1 MPRCQHLLGNI
12 LPLRCNLTAEQLR
25 GARAMLRMDQSA
37 LAAASGVSVETIKRL
52 EVMNGQLSETRV
64 ATINAISAAL
74 EKAGVEFIAENG
86 GGPGLR
92 LKKTAK
98 GVEEISQE
106 IDTLEDKISS
116 MPAPTEPSPEAGMN
130 IMRKAVAKNNLA
142 KLKNRRTRITRPHR
156 SK

>member
-1 MPRCQHLLGNI
+1 
-12 LPLRCNLTAEQLR
+12 
-25 GARAMLRMDQSA
+25 MLRMDQST

>member
-1 MPRCQHLLGNI
+1 M
-12 LPLRCNLTAEQLR
+12 TAEQLR
-25 GARAMLRMDQSA
+25 AARAMLRMDQSA

-64 ATINAISAAL
+64 ATINAIRAAL

-130 IMRKAVAKNNLA
+130 IMRKAVAKNDLA

>member
-1 MPRCQHLLGNI
+1 
-12 LPLRCNLTAEQLR
+12 
-25 GARAMLRMDQSA
+25 MDQST

-130 IMRKAVAKNNLA
+130 IMRKAVAKNDLA

>member
-1 MPRCQHLLGNI
+1 
-12 LPLRCNLTAEQLR
+12 
-25 GARAMLRMDQSA
+25 MDQST